1 MSAAGAVHR
10 ALNRPLAQYWLTA
23 RFDPIFWD
31 GPSLQWLRLN
41 ALARYRFGRI
51 DPRRFTHVGMFS
63 FSRAG
68 SHLFES
74 QFHYIAS
81 CFCFGEAHLEFRTDL
96 NWRTFL
102 CRGMYRTDSM
112 QDKRAADLTH
122 LFYNCNKKPVY
133 LDDAQWDAA
142 DLPDYRRQWVLVMR
156 NPLRVLLSRAATGKK
171 KWALTESAAD
181 EFFVWF
187 EKARRHFAML
197 IDRRPDDTHVVSVEQ
212 FVADPDAILGD
223 LAGRIGLEA
232 RLVKARPNARAF
244 FRTVSRTGETPVER
258 EGYLSSP
265 TRPIKIEGWGGEFN
279 PLLSIDPDRLYRHS
293 VADAIPAGILQ
304 LAKSRLGPRAFDFYM
319 SDRDHRFANLRATD
333 LLEL

>member
-41 ALARYRFGRI
+41 AQARRRFRDI
-51 DPRRFTHVGMFS
+51 DPLRFTHVGMFS

-81 CFCFGEAHLEFRTDL
+81 CFCFGEAHMDFRADL
-96 NWRTFL
+96 NWRTFM

-112 QDKRAADLTH
+112 QDKWAADLTH
-122 LFYNCNKKPVY
+122 LFYNCNKKPTY
-133 LDDAQWDAA
+133 LDDPQWAA
-142 DLPDYRRQWVLVMR
+142 SDLPGYRRRWVLIMR
-156 NPLRVLLSRAATGKK
+156 NPLRVLLSRVATGKQ
-171 KWALTESAAD
+171 KWQLTESAAG
-181 EFFVWF
+181 EFFDWF

-197 IDRRPDDTHVVSVEQ
+197 TARLPDEAHVVSVEQ
-212 FVADPDAILGD
+212 FVADPGTVLGD
-223 LAGRIGLEA
+223 LAGRLGLEA
-232 RLVKARPNARAF
+232 RLVETRPGARAF
-244 FRTVSRTGETPVER
+244 FRTVSRTGEVPVER

-265 TRPIKIEGWGGEFN
+265 TKPITIQGWGGEFN
-279 PLLSIDPDRLYRHS
+279 PVLSIDPDRLYRHS
-293 VADAIPAGILQ
+293 IADKIPAEVLR

-319 SDRDHRFANLRATD
+319 SDRDHRFAQVRAID